1 MRKARW
7 IILAGGAEF
16 AYMALELLAS
26 RLLSP
31 WFGSSHDIWTATI
44 AVILLASA
52 IGNAIGGR
60 AAGKPYAGRLLAAS
74 MVVCSAW
81 FAVLPQLSQM
91 LAQALSQT
99 GRGIPQTM
107 ACALACLALPGVCF
121 GCIPPIC
128 VSGVSSASRRSGGN
142 AGNGGDA
149 VAQPSETAETGESEA
164 AGTAEPEA
172 AGAAEPAGSEMSE
185 ATEMAHPNGGI
196 AATDG
201 SGNAVAPAN
210 REPGAGIPDA
220 GKASASVSVSMTI
233 GGLAGTVLTGFL
245 LLPAMGSARL
255 SAAMSLWVA
264 VLLIGNAIASRT
276 GVAMCALAA
285 VACAALSVPA
295 VTAASDTGAYDTG
308 AGAGGTEYA
317 DVWEDTEYGRVHIFD
332 AMYKGRPIRILNI
345 DGGYESAEYL
355 DGGRDLVFDYTRN
368 SVAAMGDAASGSVL
382 CLGGGAYSIPQH
394 IVRELGGQAT
404 VVEIDAGVTEAARKW
419 FGLAQTEGI
428 AGDRITT
435 ENMDGRVYLADCGRR
450 FDAVFNDT
458 FAGNTPARGLC
469 TLEAVRL
476 VKSCLAEGG
485 LFVTNAI
492 GVAQRDG
499 ESLLADEVATMREVF
514 ARVHVL
520 WHEQP
525 EDMGKRQN
533 YIIVATDDMS
543 WEVPDGL
550 VEIEVSSGKTR
561 ILTDDDSPIEML
573 SASERNAD

>member
-1 MRKARW
+1 
-7 IILAGGAEF
+7 
-16 AYMALELLAS
+16 
-26 RLLSP
+26 
-31 WFGSSHDIWTATI
+31 
-44 AVILLASA
+44 
-52 IGNAIGGR
+52 
-60 AAGKPYAGRLLAAS
+60 
-74 MVVCSAW
+74 
-81 FAVLPQLSQM
+81 
-91 LAQALSQT
+91 
-99 GRGIPQTM
+99 
-107 ACALACLALPGVCF
+107 
-121 GCIPPIC
+121 
-128 VSGVSSASRRSGGN
+128 
-142 AGNGGDA
+142 
-149 VAQPSETAETGESEA
+149 
-164 AGTAEPEA
+164 
-172 AGAAEPAGSEMSE
+172 
-185 ATEMAHPNGGI
+185 
-196 AATDG
+196 
-201 SGNAVAPAN
+201 
-210 REPGAGIPDA
+210 
-220 GKASASVSVSMTI
+220 
-233 GGLAGTVLTGFL
+233 
-245 LLPAMGSARL
+245 
-255 SAAMSLWVA
+255 
-264 VLLIGNAIASRT
+264 
-276 GVAMCALAA
+276 
-285 VACAALSVPA
+285 
-295 VTAASDTGAYDTG
+295 
-308 AGAGGTEYA
+308 
-317 DVWEDTEYGRVHIFD
+317 
-332 AMYKGRPIRILNI
+332 
-345 DGGYESAEYL
+345 
-355 DGGRDLVFDYTRN
+355 VFDYTRN

-428 AGDRITT
+428 AGHRITT